1 MSAPYSPPLCATQRP
16 PRAGR
21 RRWRWLGALTLGS
34 CFGVLGCAPYEP
46 YPVCDFSALR
56 APSAEQVRAG
66 PALVPPT
73 EGAMVPMP
81 LDTVNV
87 TDPNILHKVMV
98 QSASARRTETRTLQV
113 STQLVNCTDHPLQGE
128 GRTHFFDGGQQA
140 SERPSAW
147 QRLHLGPRTI
157 ATYGERSTGTDRA
170 VSYLIELR
178 EGR

>member
-1 MSAPYSPPLCATQRP
+1 MSEPNRLPHRATTRLI
-16 PRAGR
+16 RAGSSG
-21 RRWRWLGALTLGS
+21 WRWGGALALASG
-34 CFGVLGCAPYEP
+34 FGLLGCAPYEP

-56 APSAEQVRAG
+56 APSAERVLAG

-73 EGAMVPMP
+73 DGALVPMP
-81 LDTVNV
+81 LNSVNV
-87 TDPNILHKVMV
+87 TDPNILHKIMV

-113 STQLVNCTDHPLQGE
+113 STQLVNCTDHPLQVE

-157 ATYGERSTGTDRA
+157 ATYGERSTGTEDT

>member
-1 MSAPYSPPLCATQRP
+1 MSAPRSTSLCATTRR
-16 PRAGR
+16 PRAR
-21 RRWRWLGALTLGS
+21 RSGWHLVGALTLGS
-34 CFGVLGCAPYEP
+34 GFGLLGCAPYEP

-56 APSAEQVRAG
+56 APSVEQVLAG

-81 LDTVNV
+81 LNTVNV
-87 TDPNILHKVMV
+87 TDPNILRKIMV

-113 STQLVNCTDHPLQGE
+113 STQLVNCTDYPLQVE
-128 GRTHFFDGGQQA
+128 GRTHFFDDGQQA

-157 ATYGERSTGTDRA
+157 ATYGERSTGTDRT